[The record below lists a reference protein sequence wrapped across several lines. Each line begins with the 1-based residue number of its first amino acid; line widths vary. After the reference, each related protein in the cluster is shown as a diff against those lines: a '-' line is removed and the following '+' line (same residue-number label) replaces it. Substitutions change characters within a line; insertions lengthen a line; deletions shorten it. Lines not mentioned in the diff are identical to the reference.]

1 MPRKI
6 ISHPFQF
13 ELLRTQKD
21 KARIERELKLRQRI
35 YTFAELS
42 DKERKRRFAF
52 LIAEKQLAAQQPE
65 SSDDSELDSDSSL
78 DVDTIN
84 ERSLPNLRENSTEPF
99 DYRELTLGLIIGIHM
114 TQCEI
119 LNVINKWCVL
129 FLQPGPP
136 LHVRYSEYVNSVM
149 ILLNKL

>member
-52 LIAEKQLAAQQPE
+52 LIAEKQLAAQQSE

-84 ERSLPNLRENSTEPF
+84 ETSFPNLKENSTKPF
-99 DYRELTLGLIIGIHM
+99 DSRELTLGLIIGILIGLCFGLVFPNQHAYF
-114 TQCEI
+114 TTLIQKS
-119 LNVINKWCVL
+119 LY
-129 FLQPGPP
+129 
-136 LHVRYSEYVNSVM
+136 R
-149 ILLNKL
+149 

>member
-52 LIAEKQLAAQQPE
+52 LIAEKQRAAQQFE

-84 ERSLPNLRENSTEPF
+84 KTALPNLRENSTKPF
-99 DYRELTLGLIIGIHM
+99 DSRELTLGLIIGILIGLCFGLVFPNQY
-114 TQCEI
+114 TYLTTLIER
-119 LNVINKWCVL
+119 
-129 FLQPGPP
+129 P
-136 LHVRYSEYVNSVM
+136 LYR
-149 ILLNKL
+149 

>member
-13 ELLRTQKD
+13 ELLRSQKD

-52 LIAEKQLAAQQPE
+52 LIAEKQFAAQQSE

-78 DVDTIN
+78 DVETIN
-84 ERSLPNLRENSTEPF
+84 ETSFPNLTENLTKPF
-99 DYRELTLGLIIGIHM
+99 DSRELTLGLIIGILIGLCFGLVFPNQYAYL
-114 TQCEI
+114 TTLIQKS
-119 LNVINKWCVL
+119 L
-129 FLQPGPP
+129 
-136 LHVRYSEYVNSVM
+136 
-149 ILLNKL
+149 

>member
-52 LIAEKQLAAQQPE
+52 LIAEKQRAAQQPP
-65 SSDDSELDSDSSL
+65 SSDDSESDSDSDL
-78 DVDTIN
+78 DFETA
-84 ERSLPNLRENSTEPF
+84 LPNPRENLTKPF
-99 DYRELTLGLIIGIHM
+99 DSRELTLGLIIGILLGLCFGLVFPNQY
-114 TQCEI
+114 TYLTTLIQR
-119 LNVINKWCVL
+119 
-129 FLQPGPP
+129 P
-136 LHVRYSEYVNSVM
+136 LYR
-149 ILLNKL
+149 

>member
-6 ISHPFQF
+6 ISHPFQL

-52 LIAEKQLAAQQPE
+52 LIAEKQRAAQQSE
-65 SSDDSELDSDSSL
+65 SSDNSELDSDSSL
-78 DVDTIN
+78 DFETLN
-84 ERSLPNLRENSTEPF
+84 ETTLPNLRENSKKPF
-99 DYRELTLGLIIGIHM
+99 DSRELTLGLIIGILIGLCFGLVFPNQY
-114 TQCEI
+114 TYLTTLIER
-119 LNVINKWCVL
+119 
-129 FLQPGPP
+129 P
-136 LHVRYSEYVNSVM
+136 LYR
-149 ILLNKL
+149 

>member
-52 LIAEKQLAAQQPE
+52 LIAEKQRAAQQPP
-65 SSDDSELDSDSSL
+65 SSDDSESDSDSGL
-78 DVDTIN
+78 DFETLN
-84 ERSLPNLRENSTEPF
+84 ETALPNPRENLTKPF
-99 DYRELTLGLIIGIHM
+99 DSRELTLGLIIGILIGLCFGLVFPNQYTYLTTLIHR
-114 TQCEI
+114 
-119 LNVINKWCVL
+119 
-129 FLQPGPP
+129 P
-136 LHVRYSEYVNSVM
+136 LYR
-149 ILLNKL
+149 

>member
-13 ELLRTQKD
+13 KLLRQQKD

-52 LIAEKQLAAQQPE
+52 LIAEKQSAAQQYE
-65 SSDDSELDSDSSL
+65 SSDDK
-78 DVDTIN
+78 
-84 ERSLPNLRENSTEPF
+84 RA
-99 DYRELTLGLIIGIHM
+99 G
-114 TQCEI
+114 Q
-119 LNVINKWCVL
+119 
-129 FLQPGPP
+129 
-136 LHVRYSEYVNSVM
+136 
-149 ILLNKL
+149 

>member
-6 ISHPFQF
+6 ISHPVQF

-52 LIAEKQLAAQQPE
+52 LIAEKQRAAQQSE

-78 DVDTIN
+78 DFETLN
-84 ERSLPNLRENSTEPF
+84 ETTLPNLRKNSKKPF
-99 DYRELTLGLIIGIHM
+99 DSRELTLGLIIGILIGLCFGLVFPNQYAYL
-114 TQCEI
+114 TTLIQR
-119 LNVINKWCVL
+119 
-129 FLQPGPP
+129 P
-136 LHVRYSEYVNSVM
+136 LYR
-149 ILLNKL
+149 

>member
-52 LIAEKQLAAQQPE
+52 LIAEKQRAAQQPP
-65 SSDDSELDSDSSL
+65 SSDDSESDSDSDL
-78 DVDTIN
+78 DFETLDETA
-84 ERSLPNLRENSTEPF
+84 LPNPRENLTKPLDS
-99 DYRELTLGLIIGIHM
+99 RELTLGLIIGILIGLCFGLVFPNQY
-114 TQCEI
+114 TYLTTLIQR
-119 LNVINKWCVL
+119 
-129 FLQPGPP
+129 P
-136 LHVRYSEYVNSVM
+136 LYR
-149 ILLNKL
+149 

>member
-52 LIAEKQLAAQQPE
+52 LIAEKQRAAQQSE

-84 ERSLPNLRENSTEPF
+84 ETSFPNLKENSTKPF
-99 DYRELTLGLIIGIHM
+99 DSRELTLGLIVGILIGLCCGLAFPSQYTYLTTLI
-114 TQCEI
+114 Q
-119 LNVINKWCVL
+119 KS
-129 FLQPGPP
+129 
-136 LHVRYSEYVNSVM
+136 LHR
-149 ILLNKL
+149 